1 MINVEYKDA
10 KIKDIIN
17 NVKFPNFS
25 KHGDSLPDGR
35 TINISLK
42 GSAGQSFGAF
52 LVGGITLDLEGD
64 ANDYVGKGMCGG
76 TIIIKPPKE
85 ATFES
90 HLNVIVG
97 NVCLYGAT
105 SGRAF
110 FRGIAAERFCVRN
123 SGVTAVVE
131 GVGDHGC
138 EYMTG
143 GTVVILGL
151 TGRNFAAGMSGGIAY
166 VYDTDGSFRGKT
178 NAQTVD
184 LLLLDQEKDKA
195 VVKELLEEFVAHT
208 GSVVAQQILSTWPKE
223 CGKFVKVFP
232 FEYQRALK
240 AIEDE
245 KNAAK
250 NLKLVK
256 QNSAVPLPNGKGEPD
271 IKDIEEAI
279 QDGDLSEKLAEKILD
294 KTRGFIKYK
303 RQTGVYRD
311 PVERQ
316 KDYDEI
322 YNFKHV
328 RKGLKTQAA
337 RCMECGVPFCQSNIH
352 GCPLGNI
359 IPKWNDLIFHGSWK
373 EALNQLLQTNNF
385 PEFTGRVCP
394 APCEGACVL
403 GISEPAVTIKNI
415 ECAII
420 DHAFEQGWITPKVNE
435 LNPNVL

>member
-1 MINVEYKDA
+1 M
-10 KIKDIIN
+10 
-17 NVKFPNFS
+17 
-25 KHGDSLPDGR
+25 
-35 TINISLK
+35 
-42 GSAGQSFGAF
+42 
-52 LVGGITLDLEGD
+52 VGGVTLHLEGD
-64 ANDYVGKGMCGG
+64 ANDYVGKGLCGG
-76 TIIIKPPKE
+76 TIIIQPPKE
-85 ATFES
+85 STFES

-105 SGRAF
+105 SGKAF

-143 GTVVILGL
+143 GTVVVLGL

-195 VVKELLEEFVAHT
+195 EVKALLEEFVEHT
-208 GSVVAQQILSTWPKE
+208 GSVIAKQILSTWPNE
-223 CGKFVKVFP
+223 CKRFVKVFP

-240 AIEDE
+240 AIEE
-245 KNAAK
+245 GKAQK
-250 NLKLVK
+250 SYGKLMK
-256 QNSAVPLPNGKGEPD
+256 QNSAVSLPNGRSEPSVQ
-271 IKDIEEAI
+271 DIEESI
-279 QDGDLSEKLAEKILD
+279 RDEKLTGKLAEKVLD

-303 RQTGVYRD
+303 REKSLYRD
-311 PVERQ
+311 PEERQ

-337 RCMECGVPFCQSNIH
+337 RCMDCGIPFCQSNVH

-394 APCEGACVL
+394 APCEGSCVL
-403 GISEPAVTIKNI
+403 GISELPVTIKNI

-420 DHAFEQGWITPKVNE
+420 DHAFEQGWITPKVRRCFFFE
-435 LNPNVL
+435 VKIRFVKDSH